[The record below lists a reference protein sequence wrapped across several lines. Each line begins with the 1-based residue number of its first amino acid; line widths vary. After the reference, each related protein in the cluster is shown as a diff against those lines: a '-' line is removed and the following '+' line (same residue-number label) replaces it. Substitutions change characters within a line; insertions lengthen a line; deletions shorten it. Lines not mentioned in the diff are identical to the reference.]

1 MKKLTKEQMQEALR
15 KPILNCTEGEIRFI
29 FHLFSF
35 DLKEF
40 KQETGRVRFEV
51 HFKTNYIARVEIS
64 NMAMVLSNE
73 WIVFGEDNSH
83 GISMEAPPC
92 AGALLVAFI
101 NMFAPNLLQHA
112 GYNLSYNSEWSV
124 LESLEE
130 AQEYVETAQTTM
142 ADIVKPLT
150 ATPHEC

>member
-1 MKKLTKEQMQEALR
+1 MNKLTKEQMQEALR
-15 KPILNCTEGEIRFI
+15 KSILNCTEGELRFL

-51 HFKTNYIARVEIS
+51 HFKTSYISRVEITDMV
-64 NMAMVLSNE
+64 MALSNE
-73 WIVFGEDNSH
+73 WIIFGEDNSH

-112 GYNLSYNSEWSV
+112 GYSLSYNSEWSV
-124 LESLEE
+124 LDSLEE
-130 AQEYVETAQTTM
+130 AQEYVETAQATM

-150 ATPHEC
+150 PTEV